1 MKRGVNI
8 KYITNSKS
16 ISGKEVGK
24 ISICVFKDTKTG
36 LSSFYLD
43 TDNEDVMQI
52 SYVIEDTLKMF

>member
-1 MKRGVNI
+1 M